1 MPQQQ
6 IDEIRRAQAQR
17 QSDAKFPQSP
27 AFALARELR
36 LGLT

>member
-6 IDEIRRAQAQR
+6 IDAIRRAQAQQ
-17 QSDAKFPQSP
+17 QSDAQFPQSP
-27 AFALARELR
+27 AFALVRELR